1 MCKSV
6 EARPNQAGFRRSG
19 GSDVSVACEAE
30 APKKSRDGASIKRRR
45 PSVGK
50 EVVKLGRPSKF
61 CPEIA
66 EAIIQHI
73 IGGGHMSKLKELYG
87 MEPATI
93 WSWRQRHPDFNEQVA
108 RAEEA
113 RAELWSD
120 QLIEI
125 ADTDEDP
132 QRARVRIEARW
143 KVIGSLLYRRYGV
156 KQQIDINQNVNVAV
170 IQAEQLMQLSQ
181 RGRETIDVTPT
192 VLKTVEKSDK
202 SKT

>member
-1 MCKSV
+1 M
-6 EARPNQAGFRRSG
+6 
-19 GSDVSVACEAE
+19 SVACEAE
-30 APKKSRDGASIKRRR
+30 APR
-45 PSVGK
+45 PK
-50 EVVKLGRPSKF
+50 AKMGRPSTFTQQKAQ
-61 CPEIA
+61 EIVD
-66 EAIIQHI
+66 HI
-73 IGGGHMSKLKELYG
+73 SGGGHVSKLVEQGIVPNTTTLSRW
-87 MEPATI
+87 MREHEDF
-93 WSWRQRHPDFNEQVA
+93 RQAVA
-108 RAEEA
+108 RAQEE

-202 SKT
+202 SKP

>member
-6 EARPNQAGFRRSG
+6 KARPKKAGFCRSEEA
-19 GSDVSVACEAE
+19 SVSAMEAE
-30 APKKSRDGASIKRRR
+30 APNGEQAPIKRRR

-66 EAIIQHI
+66 QAIVQHI

-93 WSWRQRHPDFNEQVA
+93 WSWRQRHPEFNEAVA

-156 KQQIDINQNVNVAV
+156 KQQVDINQNINVAV

-192 VLKTVEKSDK
+192 VLKTVEKPKK

>member
-1 MCKSV
+1 MSAV
-6 EARPNQAGFRRSG
+6 F
-19 GSDVSVACEAE
+19 EAE
-30 APKKSRDGASIKRRR
+30 APKKPRPEASTKRRK

-50 EVVKLGRPSKF
+50 EAVKVGRPSKF

-73 IGGGHMSKLKELYG
+73 VGGGHLSKLKELYG
-87 MEPATI
+87 LEPATI
-93 WSWRQRHPDFNEQVA
+93 WSWRQRHPEFNEAVA

-125 ADTDEDP
+125 ADLDEDP

-156 KQQIDINQNVNVAV
+156 KQQVDINQNINVAV

-181 RGRETIDVTPT
+181 RAKEVIDVTPT
-192 VLKTVEKSDK
+192 VLKTVEKPKK